1 MIPMS
6 RVSRRASSVFGLAA
20 LLAVMA
26 SAVDAR
32 AESFTTRRSRYET
45 PQRFAL
51 EFRFSPYVPQI
62 DKEPGLRIV
71 YDASGKPLGKPYEAT
86 FGTMPRLMFGGE
98 FDWQAIRIPHFGSVG
113 PGLGIGY
120 TNMSTTAVLLRDN
133 SPSGDET
140 SLDIWSTY
148 LAAVLRIDAPWRE
161 LGIPFVPYAK
171 AGLGLGLWRAGNT
184 GGTSEAKVGTGTVS
198 GKGYTFGTHVA
209 VGLALALDFLDR
221 SSSINIDQAVGI
233 NNTYFYAEYYLSML
247 NGIGQSNPLR
257 VGANTWAMGLAFEF

>member
-6 RVSRRASSVFGLAA
+6 RVSRRASSVFGVAA
-20 LLAVMA
+20 LVGVVA
-26 SAVDAR
+26 SSADAR
-32 AESFTTRRSRYET
+32 AESFTTRRARYET

-51 EFRFSPYVPQI
+51 EVRFSPYVPQI
-62 DKEPGLRIV
+62 DEEPGLR
-71 YDASGKPLGKPYEAT
+71 GKPYERT

-98 FDWQAIRIPHFGSVG
+98 FDWQALRIPHFGSIG

-120 TNMSTTAVLLRDN
+120 TNMSDTARLLRDN

-171 AGLGLGLWRAGNT
+171 AGLGLGLWRAANT
-184 GGTSEAKVGTGTVS
+184 GGTAEAKVGTGTVS

-209 VGLALALDFLDR
+209 LGLALALDFLDR

>member
-6 RVSRRASSVFGLAA
+6 RVSRRASSFGVVGVAA
-20 LLAVMA
+20 FCAVVA
-26 SAVDAR
+26 SSSEAR
-32 AESFTTRRSRYET
+32 AESFATRRARYAS

-51 EFRFSPYVPQI
+51 ELRFSPYVPQI
-62 DKEPGLRIV
+62 DEEPGLR
-71 YDASGKPLGKPYEAT
+71 GKPYERT

-98 FDWQAIRIPHFGSVG
+98 FDWQAFRIPHFGSVG

-120 TNMSTTAVLLRDN
+120 TNMSDTARLLRDN
-133 SPSGDET
+133 SLSGDDT

-148 LAAVLRIDAPWRE
+148 LAAVLRVDAPWRE
-161 LGIPFVPYAK
+161 LSIPFVPYAK

-209 VGLALALDFLDR
+209 LGLALALDFLDR
-221 SSSINIDQAVGI
+221 SSAINLDQAVGI

-247 NGIGQSNPLR
+247 NGIGQTNPLR

>member
-6 RVSRRASSVFGLAA
+6 RVSRRASVFGGVGVAAFFAVLA
-20 LLAVMA
+20 
-26 SAVDAR
+26 STSDAR
-32 AESFTTRRSRYET
+32 AESPAARRARYAS
-45 PQRFAL
+45 PQRFAI
-51 EFRFSPYVPQI
+51 EVRFSPYVPQI
-62 DKEPGLRIV
+62 DEEPGLR
-71 YDASGKPLGKPYEAT
+71 GKPYERT

-98 FDWQAIRIPHFGSVG
+98 FDWQALRIPHFGSIG

-120 TNMSTTAVLLRDN
+120 TNMSDTARLLRDN

-148 LAAVLRIDAPWRE
+148 LAAVLRVDAPWRE
-161 LGIPFVPYAK
+161 LGVPLVPYAK

-184 GGTSEAKVGTGTVS
+184 GGTSEANVGTGTVS

-209 VGLALALDFLDR
+209 LGVALALDFLDR
-221 SSSINIDQAVGI
+221 SSGINLDQAVGI
-233 NNTYFYAEYYLSML
+233 NSTYLYAEYYLSML
-247 NGIGQSNPLR
+247 NGIGQTNPLR